1 MAALESSIAGEE
13 RPEQLDPS
21 RCAIAKRGARGR
33 TEGGSEGRPWLRLA
47 LSRQSTLR
55 EPHTK
60 ARFLSSSQP
69 EEHFLFFFSSFI
81 GLQGVRVCL
90 VSSVR
95 VEGED
100 RMVVRLRLA
109 RFGRYKF
116 PFYRIYAA
124 DHRAPRDGKHL
135 EILGHYDPI
144 PQKDGNKH
152 VGLHIERIKY
162 WLSVGAQPSKPV
174 ARILSKAGE
183 FARTESVVEWRVG
196 WIDHACACRV
206 LVWWK
211 GAQSRAEEEMRPP
224 YQLVKGIAR
233 GRASPLRTDRRDWRT
248 CPTPPLLALPSPVAD
263 PFFSRRHRNSADP
276 SGEAARQSGGEQE
289 DAQGPRGGGRLS

>member
-1 MAALESSIAGEE
+1 
-13 RPEQLDPS
+13 
-21 RCAIAKRGARGR
+21 
-33 TEGGSEGRPWLRLA
+33 
-47 LSRQSTLR
+47 
-55 EPHTK
+55 
-60 ARFLSSSQP
+60 
-69 EEHFLFFFSSFI
+69 
-81 GLQGVRVCL
+81 L

-183 FARTESVVEWRVG
+183 FARTER
-196 WIDHACACRV
+196 
-206 LVWWK
+206 
-211 GAQSRAEEEMRPP
+211 
-224 YQLVKGIAR
+224 
-233 GRASPLRTDRRDWRT
+233 
-248 CPTPPLLALPSPVAD
+248 
-263 PFFSRRHRNSADP
+263 
-276 SGEAARQSGGEQE
+276 
-289 DAQGPRGGGRLS
+289 